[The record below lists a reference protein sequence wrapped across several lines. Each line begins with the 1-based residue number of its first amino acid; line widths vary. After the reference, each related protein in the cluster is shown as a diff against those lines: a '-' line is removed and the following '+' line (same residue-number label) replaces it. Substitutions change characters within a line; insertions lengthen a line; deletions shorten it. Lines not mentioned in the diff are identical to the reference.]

1 MIAYANDTTTCRSK
15 MLLNYFGEKQDHD
28 CGRCDV
34 CLDNNTNQVAEEKID
49 PVKYQILNL
58 LADKAPHHITEI
70 ARLTLPREQVI
81 AALQALLDE
90 EILIKEDSIIRMK

>member
-49 PVKYQILNL
+49 LVKHQILNL
-58 LADKAPHHITEI
+58 LADKAPHYITEI
-70 ARLTLPREQVI
+70 ARLTLPREQVT

-90 EILIKEDSIIRMK
+90 EILIMEDSIIRRK